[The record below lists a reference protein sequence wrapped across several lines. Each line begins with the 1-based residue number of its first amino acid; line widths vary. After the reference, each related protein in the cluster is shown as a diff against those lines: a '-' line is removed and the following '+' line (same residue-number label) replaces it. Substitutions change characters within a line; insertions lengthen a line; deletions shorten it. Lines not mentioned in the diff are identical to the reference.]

1 MSCWMWCWPRPAPL
15 QLRLSKPFHA
25 VHVHYLQ
32 PYADINKRT
41 SRLAANEPLFCV
53 NLCQLTF
60 VDVPPQPYAQ
70 AMLGM
75 RGVAVRFV
83 HMGL

>member
-1 MSCWMWCWPRPAPL
+1 MM
-15 QLRLSKPFHA
+15 
-25 VHVHYLQ
+25 VHVPYLQ
-32 PYADINKRT
+32 PFADINERT
-41 SRLAANEPLFCV
+41 LQLAANAPLFCA

-75 RGVAVRFV
+75 RGVAVRLFIWAYERSSRNT
-83 HMGL
+83 LPFTKRWPRPPRCA